1 MLKIKDLRVEF
12 GLTQKE
18 LADKI
23 NSNSKSI
30 WAYENKIAVPPL
42 DVLSRLADFF
52 QCSIDY
58 LVGRSDDFGQV
69 TVYQQTDGIESLTS
83 AEQKIIDA
91 LRRNA
96 PSNAGDFLAMYTE
109 LPSYMQES
117 IFAELKGMHLGYK
130 VSKNKNYGS
139 TK

>member
-69 TVYQQTDGIESLTS
+69 TVYQQTDGIDTLTS
-83 AEQKIIDA
+83 EEQKILDA

-130 VSKNKNYGS
+130 VSKNKKGA
-139 TK
+139 TTI

>member
-1 MLKIKDLRVEF
+1 MLRLR
-12 GLTQKE
+12 E
-18 LADKI
+18 LRLESEKKQSEIAEAI
-23 NSNSKSI
+23 GVSRQVYSN
-30 WAYENKIAVPPL
+30 YENEINQPSIEILIALSKI
-42 DVLSRLADFF
+42 F
-52 QCSIDY
+52 QCSVDY
-58 LVGRSDDFGQV
+58 LIGFSDDFGQV

-109 LPSYMQES
+109 LPPYMQES

-130 VSKNKNYGS
+130 VSKNKKGA
-139 TK
+139 TTI